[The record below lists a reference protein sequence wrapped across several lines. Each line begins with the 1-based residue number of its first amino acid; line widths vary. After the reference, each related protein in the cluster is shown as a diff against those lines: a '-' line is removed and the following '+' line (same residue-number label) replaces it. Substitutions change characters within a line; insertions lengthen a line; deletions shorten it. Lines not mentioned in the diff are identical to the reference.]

1 MRSSPASFSN
11 SIFFYSNINHKNVQF
26 FFPNFV
32 SGQSCAE
39 KEKMMYIIINAGI
52 KEKGFRIK
60 RRKAFIN
67 RFKVMMF
74 LPIKIL

>member
-1 MRSSPASFSN
+1 
-11 SIFFYSNINHKNVQF
+11 
-26 FFPNFV
+26 
-32 SGQSCAE
+32 
-39 KEKMMYIIINAGI
+39 MYIIINAGI